1 MSDVFSPLK
10 NNYVY
15 PAEILTVKILTNQ
28 NTAFNS

>member
-10 NNYVY
+10 NNSVY
-15 PAEILTVKILTNQ
+15 PAEILTVKILTDK